1 MLKLPRPSSGAAHS
15 PIPFKQYVSITIW
28 RYNCIS
34 LAKGT
39 KLLSYFICYVNKVMK
54 RFLLLFCVLVSFLL
68 FISFEID
75 FSLSALALTR
85 QQLEGPGQLL
95 YQSRHSL
102 RDDTGS
108 TWQVVL
114 FKRIKDGETLEISL
128 RLVGFPEGIEFLHGE
143 RLTITTAKGEILAAK
158 DAFAE
163 KSPAANVGQYE
174 MQDILPQLPVTEAI
188 ELSLPLE
195 APRHLNIPIPVL
207 LEWQSLLF
215 SPNVRLFGLG

>member
-1 MLKLPRPSSGAAHS
+1 MLKLPRPSFGAAHS
-15 PIPFKQYVSITIW
+15 PIPFKQYASITIW
-28 RYNCIS
+28 RYNCLS
-34 LAKGT
+34 LAKGA
-39 KLLSYFICYVNKVMK
+39 KLISYFIYYVNKVMK

-75 FSLSALALTR
+75 VSLSALALTR

-108 TWQVVL
+108 PWQVVL
-114 FKRIKDGETLEISL
+114 FKRIKDG
-128 RLVGFPEGIEFLHGE
+128 G
-143 RLTITTAKGEILAAK
+143 LTITTAKGEILAAK

-215 SPNVRLFGLG
+215 SANI

>member
-1 MLKLPRPSSGAAHS
+1 
-15 PIPFKQYVSITIW
+15 
-28 RYNCIS
+28 
-34 LAKGT
+34 
-39 KLLSYFICYVNKVMK
+39 MK

-75 FSLSALALTR
+75 VSLSALALTR

-108 TWQVVL
+108 PWQVVL
-114 FKRIKDGETLEISL
+114 FKRIKDGETREISL

-215 SPNVRLFGLG
+215 SANVRLFGLG